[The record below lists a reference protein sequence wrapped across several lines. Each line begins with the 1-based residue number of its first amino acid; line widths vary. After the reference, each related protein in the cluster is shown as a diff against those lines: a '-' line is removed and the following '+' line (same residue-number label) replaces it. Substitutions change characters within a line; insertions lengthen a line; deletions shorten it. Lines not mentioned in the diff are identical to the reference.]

1 MIMITFLSTKNHIY
15 EQNNSN
21 MKQFLHKTYST
32 AKLETFGW
40 KQEKNMTEFC
50 FCSLHVDTTLR
61 IINLFNI
68 FNFFNIPDPKSHII
82 VLPTQSSV
90 TYLQID
96 PTPGKY
102 FSARIQHLT
111 WTCNTGMSP
120 SYGQWNNLQWY
131 LHWVHHTGYWASNHL
146 ENLMIITKEALLPC
160 QNPMSSPQRIPV
172 YLMPP
177 CFH

>member
-1 MIMITFLSTKNHIY
+1 MIMITFLSTENHIY

-68 FNFFNIPDPKSHII
+68 FNFFNIPDS
-82 VLPTQSSV
+82 
-90 TYLQID
+90 QI
-96 PTPGKY
+96 THY
-102 FSARIQHLT
+102 CATNSEFSNL
-111 WTCNTGMSP
+111 SP
-120 SYGQWNNLQWY
+120 NWLNSW
-131 LHWVHHTGYWASNHL
+131 
-146 ENLMIITKEALLPC
+146 
-160 QNPMSSPQRIPV
+160 
-172 YLMPP
+172 
-177 CFH
+177 

>member
-90 TYLQID
+90 T
-96 PTPGKY
+96 
-102 FSARIQHLT
+102 
-111 WTCNTGMSP
+111 SP
-120 SYGQWNNLQWY
+120 NWPNSW
-131 LHWVHHTGYWASNHL
+131 
-146 ENLMIITKEALLPC
+146 
-160 QNPMSSPQRIPV
+160 
-172 YLMPP
+172 
-177 CFH
+177 

>member
-1 MIMITFLSTKNHIY
+1 
-15 EQNNSN
+15 
-21 MKQFLHKTYST
+21 
-32 AKLETFGW
+32 
-40 KQEKNMTEFC
+40 MTEFC

-96 PTPGKY
+96 PTPDKY

-120 SYGQWNNLQWY
+120 SYGQWNNLQ
-131 LHWVHHTGYWASNHL
+131 
-146 ENLMIITKEALLPC
+146 
-160 QNPMSSPQRIPV
+160 
-172 YLMPP
+172 
-177 CFH
+177 